1 MIVTS
6 EVGVTLVGG
15 APVAADILGRC
26 LDRAPSLVAVDG
38 GAAQVLALGHRALA
52 TIGDLDSLEDGVRA
66 RLPEASVHSIT
77 EQDTTDFAKAL
88 RNVAAPFLLA
98 TGVTGGRLD
107 HTLAAL
113 STLAA
118 HAGPRCIIV
127 GQEDVTVHVA
137 DQITL
142 TLPVGTRVSLYPLG
156 PVTGHSEGLQWP
168 LEGLTL
174 GPLAQL
180 GTSNRSTAPQ
190 VRLRFAPPGALVLLP
205 LEALDAVLM
214 GLGISARS
222 PGPGSL

>member
-6 EVGVTLVGG
+6 ETGITLVGG
-15 APVAADILGRC
+15 APISPDILGRC
-26 LDRAPSLVAVDG
+26 LERAPYLVAVDG
-38 GAAQVLALGHRALA
+38 GAAQALALGHRALA
-52 TIGDLDSLEDGVRA
+52 TIGDLDSLQEAVRA
-66 RLPEASVHSIT
+66 RLPENSVHSIA

-88 RNVAAPFLLA
+88 RNVSAPFLLA

-113 STLAA
+113 STLTA
-118 HAGPRCIIV
+118 HMGPPCIVV
-127 GQEDVTVHVA
+127 GQEDVIVSVPR
-137 DQITL
+137 DITL
-142 TLPVGTRVSLYPLG
+142 TLPLGTRVSLYPLT
-156 PVTGHSEGLQWP
+156 PLTAHSEGLQWP

-174 GPLAQL
+174 GPLQQL

-190 VRLRFAPPGALVLLP
+190 VRLRFAAPGALVLLP

-222 PGPGSL
+222 PGSGGL